1 VRRVLPV
8 DVMQS
13 PSKMFALPRESP
25 VTMIANNAPEPVL
38 DSASPLY
45 TYLNGQGALRP
56 YQQET
61 DDVSRAAIS
70 N

>member
-1 VRRVLPV
+1 VTIAWDLGQAVL
-8 DVMQS
+8 QS
-13 PSKMFALPRESP
+13 GTVLY
-25 VTMIANNAPEPVL
+25 VEPGSDLVL

-45 TYLNGQGALRP
+45 TFLNGQGALRA
-56 YQQET
+56 YVQGT